1 VTLALAALLAGTA
14 HANDYRPAIA
24 GCEAA
29 IGTQLGLDSGDAR
42 FNLEKVKSRSR
53 TREMSFVVTAFDDA
67 SPVQAVDVACVATH
81 GGEVVSVTFPDGEY
95 PNAVADK

>member
-1 VTLALAALLAGTA
+1 
-14 HANDYRPAIA
+14 
-24 GCEAA
+24 
-29 IGTQLGLDSGDAR
+29 
-42 FNLEKVKSRSR
+42 
-53 TREMSFVVTAFDDA
+53 MSFVVTAFDDA